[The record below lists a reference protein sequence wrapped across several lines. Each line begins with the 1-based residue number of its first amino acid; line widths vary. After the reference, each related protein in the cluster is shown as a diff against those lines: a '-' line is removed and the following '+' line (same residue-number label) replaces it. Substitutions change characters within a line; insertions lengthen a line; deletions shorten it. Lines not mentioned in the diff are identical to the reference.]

1 MSSRHRCSSPSFAR
15 CSALFDRNGAEPSHA
30 GEPRVRRV
38 AAQAVGAM
46 LALLASA
53 GAAGAQDQAAVYD
66 PLPPPGSAYVR
77 FVNATGVAV
86 SVQPDFLPAQQLG
99 TVDAG
104 RLTAYLVAERVAG
117 RALGVQVQGGGI
129 MGQATLRAEPGSFV
143 TVIVEPG
150 EGALALIPVVDRT
163 VFNQNRARLAFY
175 NAMPGCASAA
185 ITLADSKAAVFRDV
199 APGAAKARSVN
210 PVAAPVR
217 ALCGGE
223 PAAALTLEGM
233 EAGGMYS
240 IWLMQPGP
248 AALAFLA
255 RDTTAKWKP

>member
-1 MSSRHRCSSPSFAR
+1 M
-15 CSALFDRNGAEPSHA
+15 RNGARIRAAACIAATALSVLTCGGLA
-30 GEPRVRRV
+30 RAQGE
-38 AAQAVGAM
+38 G
-46 LALLASA
+46 
-53 GAAGAQDQAAVYD
+53 AVYD
-66 PLPPPGSAYVR
+66 PLPPPGSAFVR
-77 FVNATGVAV
+77 FVNATGSAV
-86 SVQPDFLPAQQLG
+86 SVRPDFLPPQQLG
-99 TVDAG
+99 TANAG
-104 RLTAYLVAERVAG
+104 RLTPYLVAERVAG
-117 RALGVQVQGGGI
+117 RALGVAVQGGGKH
-129 MGQATLRAEPGSFV
+129 GQTTLRAEPGSFV

-150 EGALALIPVVDRT
+150 EGASLAIAQIVDQT
-163 VFNQNRARLAFY
+163 DFNQSRARLAFY

-185 ITLADSKAAVFRDV
+185 IMLASADTAVFQDV